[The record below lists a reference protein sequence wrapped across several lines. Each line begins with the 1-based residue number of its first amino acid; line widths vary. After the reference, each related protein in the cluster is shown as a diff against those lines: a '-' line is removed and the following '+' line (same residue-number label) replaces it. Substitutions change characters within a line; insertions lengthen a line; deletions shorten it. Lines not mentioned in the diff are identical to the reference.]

1 MRSPVRGLLAGHP
14 DALRM
19 VVRDQTGGCA
29 STEGERP
36 SPPSGDFELPLEQR
50 FFNVAHQE
58 ERAYS
63 QDGVAGAA
71 RPAGGFEGAGRVWLD
86 DHPARPVS
94 GGRLDLFGRRSA
106 LVPRLRQVNFFSQ
119 GKEDFA
125 DLSDRLVAHRSVYK
139 SELFGFEVI

>member
-1 MRSPVRGLLAGHP
+1 MGSPVRGLLAGRP

-19 VVRDQTGGCA
+19 VVRDQTRGGG

-36 SPPSGDFELPLEQR
+36 SPPSGDFELSLEQR

-58 ERAYS
+58 QRAYS

-71 RPAGGFEGAGRVWLD
+71 GPAGGFEGARRVRLD
-86 DHPARPVS
+86 DYPARPVS
-94 GGRLDLFGRRSA
+94 GGRLDFFGRRSA
-106 LVPRLRQVNFFSQ
+106 FVPRLGQINFFSQ

-125 DLSDRLVAHRSVYK
+125 DFSDRLIAHRSVHK
-139 SELFGFEVI
+139 SDLFG